1 MYIPKK
7 LFTRA
12 YLYWERSMFLR
23 AFLLRAK
30 GALKSYLKCVKDYGV
45 ESTFS
50 VISSERL
57 FIYSFDLFVFKNL
70 KF

>member
-1 MYIPKK
+1 
-7 LFTRA
+7 
-12 YLYWERSMFLR
+12 MFLR

-45 ESTFS
+45 ESTLS

-57 FIYSFDLFVFKNL
+57 FIYSYEQFIFKNL